1 MTDERAH
8 PSGCQKEKK
17 EGKEKSKEQKK
28 KKRQKQEGKRK
39 AHLALEDVSEMTA
52 CKTTTGA
59 DETK

>member
-17 EGKEKSKEQKK
+17 EGKEKSKEEK

-39 AHLALEDVSEMTA
+39 AHLASEDVSEMTA

>member
-17 EGKEKSKEQKK
+17 EGKEKSKEQK

>member
-28 KKRQKQEGKRK
+28 ERQKQEGKRK

>member
-28 KKRQKQEGKRK
+28 KRQKQEGKRK
-39 AHLALEDVSEMTA
+39 AHLASEDVSEMTA